1 MCIRDR
7 DFLWEWQKKKV
18 YVRYDPDHLE
28 KCYVYDTDGNRFICE
43 LPLDQRLT
51 MEWGATGE
59 EVAEAARY
67 VRQYTKRTKEATEAA
82 RVPGLDQQALMEN
95 RLAVAR
101 QRMDG
106 YTPPKSRAPIRLV
119 RAEDMN
125 LSLIHILLK
134 E

>member
-1 MCIRDR
+1 MGQRGVKIKVGGVYLEYFTQ

-59 EVAEAARY
+59 EVAEAARGMC
-67 VRQYTKRTKEATEAA
+67 AS
-82 RVPGLDQQALMEN
+82 
-95 RLAVAR
+95 
-101 QRMDG
+101 
-106 YTPPKSRAPIRLV
+106 TPNAPKKPRRPRACRAWTSR
-119 RAEDMN
+119 
-125 LSLIHILLK
+125 H
-134 E
+134 